1 MLELM
6 SSSSVTHLN
15 SDIRGTVSGLLQPLF
30 PSPYHDGFSAVIP
43 GFPRYSVIGDS
54 RSGVYNLRI
63 SNATLDDDAE
73 FQCQVGPARFN
84 KAIRANAR
92 LSVIS
97 PPSSIEI
104 VDRAPNSKIEI
115 RENEEFQLECLVK
128 NAKPAAKI
136 VWYRGNV
143 ELKLDKRV
151 DTTTEAE
158 TGREHKAKRYNVLSR
173 ITLQPTAE
181 DDYADYTCEARHEA
195 LPSDMPMRVTVQLSV
210 LYPPGVPYIEGYTEG
225 ETIRRGQTVELVC
238 RSRGGNP
245 PAQLI
250 WYKNGEQI
258 RMAYRTAGRLSE
270 NVYTFT
276 ADASDNKAHYRC
288 EASNVMSPAPLKT
301 EIELTVLFAPAQVS
315 ISGPTEAR
323 VGDSVPLTCT
333 TANSNPPAEV
343 KWMVAGR
350 HIRNA
355 TSRTVVSPEGG
366 WVTTSNITAMVGPNR
381 RSLVVICHG
390 LNMQL
395 TENVVST
402 HTINVLYPPS
412 QPIIHGYSEGVNLA
426 AGTVQKISCISS
438 GGNPLATITWYKNDK
453 KINSVTKVTDRSV
466 SAEVTILTNVT
477 DNEARYKCE
486 ASNSATEIPLFETVT
501 LDVYFPPDH
510 VVIRKEPLE
519 LVNDKPATLTCDSSS
534 SNPEARLS
542 WWREGIPVPGV
553 MNVTRAGL
561 HGGKVSSIVLPLNIT
576 PELNGIVYTYKPIFE
591 ELPSETQIG
600 VEGKPLVMSLKATG
614 NPSSIVYTWTKDGS
628 VLSKGLTTDGPVLN
642 ITRLKRE
649 DAGVYMCEAV
659 NSEGSTVVKI
669 NLTVHYS
676 ATVTEVPEFVMVSPG
691 DDAQL
696 YCVVEG
702 NPMSEKYVVWKR
714 EGFSDMD
721 ERTQQSF
728 RNNTSYL
735 MVKQPTREDNG
746 LFDCVANNG
755 IGNET
760 VKSVHLIVKYKP
772 EIDTSPKIS
781 KAASNTGDTARLMC
795 RASGAPTV
803 RFTWSRE
810 GASIP
815 NNNKTEKYFV
825 DIKQVDLVT
834 YESVLLV
841 QHVRPADY
849 GGYECVVRNEIG
861 FATTTVRLDVT
872 SAPDTPS
879 SLTVQNVT
887 HDSVTLSWVPGFDG
901 GMEPSYRI
909 RYRHSATLSEGYTY
923 VDVVA
928 PNATSYTVSGLSM
941 ATDYTFSI
949 MSFNKLG
956 SSKYLPDLLQVKTSS
971 EAPPSFHS
979 PSQDVDSL
987 SGGEG
992 RMSGLVIVV
1001 VTVVGMALLML
1012 NVLLVGCCLHRRANK
1027 RLTGDRT
1034 QIISNILS
1042 KADTPRLIII
1052 GVAVTGT
1059 LLVLINVALVICFI
1073 YRKRNRRL
1081 KEATSEQSSSKSATI
1096 EMYAPSSYNETV
1108 TGETLSSVSEKSE
1121 SYSNGD
1127 SNQEYLEDGTKA
1139 AASTY
1144 LIDQVEYPYPY
1155 PTYEMQHQPKH
1166 HEEVDNLNR
1175 NTYNHTV
1182 EGCIY
1187 RECTH
1192 ICVEKEREWKPISGK
1207 TTLNT
1212 PNQDSNLNL
1221 PIIDRL
1227 VHYESSTLDYVAIE
1241 ADCKL
1246 STLPLRVPGGKLH
1259 YGTLPPPH
1267 QTDGPYYNISPDARY
1282 IPYPPQMEFSHLP
1295 TQQPPNTGSLR
1306 RPQHRVAVVPPDV
1319 TVSHNPPLQNGPPPP
1334 LLSTFNPS
1342 LSYPLAMETEGHLV

>member
-1 MLELM
+1 MF
-6 SSSSVTHLN
+6 
-15 SDIRGTVSGLLQPLF
+15 LF
-30 PSPYHDGFSAVIP
+30 
-43 GFPRYSVIGDS
+43 
-54 RSGVYNLRI
+54 
-63 SNATLDDDAE
+63 
-73 FQCQVGPARFN
+73 
-84 KAIRANAR
+84 
-92 LSVIS
+92 
-97 PPSSIEI
+97 
-104 VDRAPNSKIEI
+104 
-115 RENEEFQLECLVK
+115 
-128 NAKPAAKI
+128 
-136 VWYRGNV
+136 
-143 ELKLDKRV
+143 
-151 DTTTEAE
+151 
-158 TGREHKAKRYNVLSR
+158 
-173 ITLQPTAE
+173 
-181 DDYADYTCEARHEA
+181 
-195 LPSDMPMRVTVQLSV
+195 
-210 LYPPGVPYIEGYTEG
+210 
-225 ETIRRGQTVELVC
+225 
-238 RSRGGNP
+238 
-245 PAQLI
+245 
-250 WYKNGEQI
+250 
-258 RMAYRTAGRLSE
+258 
-270 NVYTFT
+270 
-276 ADASDNKAHYRC
+276 
-288 EASNVMSPAPLKT
+288 
-301 EIELTVLFAPAQVS
+301 
-315 ISGPTEAR
+315 
-323 VGDSVPLTCT
+323 
-333 TANSNPPAEV
+333 
-343 KWMVAGR
+343 
-350 HIRNA
+350 
-355 TSRTVVSPEGG
+355 
-366 WVTTSNITAMVGPNR
+366 
-381 RSLVVICHG
+381 
-390 LNMQL
+390 
-395 TENVVST
+395 
-402 HTINVLYPPS
+402 
-412 QPIIHGYSEGVNLA
+412 
-426 AGTVQKISCISS
+426 
-438 GGNPLATITWYKNDK
+438 
-453 KINSVTKVTDRSV
+453 
-466 SAEVTILTNVT
+466 
-477 DNEARYKCE
+477 
-486 ASNSATEIPLFETVT
+486 
-501 LDVYFPPDH
+501 
-510 VVIRKEPLE
+510 
-519 LVNDKPATLTCDSSS
+519 
-534 SNPEARLS
+534 
-542 WWREGIPVPGV
+542 
-553 MNVTRAGL
+553 
-561 HGGKVSSIVLPLNIT
+561 
-576 PELNGIVYTYKPIFE
+576 
-591 ELPSETQIG
+591 
-600 VEGKPLVMSLKATG
+600 
-614 NPSSIVYTWTKDGS
+614 
-628 VLSKGLTTDGPVLN
+628 
-642 ITRLKRE
+642 
-649 DAGVYMCEAV
+649 
-659 NSEGSTVVKI
+659 
-669 NLTVHYS
+669 
-676 ATVTEVPEFVMVSPG
+676 
-691 DDAQL
+691 
-696 YCVVEG
+696 
-702 NPMSEKYVVWKR
+702 
-714 EGFSDMD
+714 
-721 ERTQQSF
+721 
-728 RNNTSYL
+728 
-735 MVKQPTREDNG
+735 
-746 LFDCVANNG
+746 
-755 IGNET
+755 
-760 VKSVHLIVKYKP
+760 
-772 EIDTSPKIS
+772 
-781 KAASNTGDTARLMC
+781 
-795 RASGAPTV
+795 
-803 RFTWSRE
+803 
-810 GASIP
+810 
-815 NNNKTEKYFV
+815 
-825 DIKQVDLVT
+825 QVDLVT

-1027 RLTGDRT
+1027 RLTGEGDRT

-1081 KEATSEQSSSKSATI
+1081 KEGVILVLDWPAKDREIRQQVKQSSSKSATI

-1182 EGCIY
+1182 E
-1187 RECTH
+1187 
-1192 ICVEKEREWKPISGK
+1192 
-1207 TTLNT
+1207 
-1212 PNQDSNLNL
+1212 
-1221 PIIDRL
+1221 
-1227 VHYESSTLDYVAIE
+1227 
-1241 ADCKL
+1241 DCKL